1 MAHVLTSRV
10 VMMALVAAA
19 ASSAALAQRT
29 DDNVTAESDDA
40 FGRSVGNERIG
51 IYNSGDVRG
60 FSPVAAGNVRIEG
73 LYFDQQKDPTQRLV
87 ETVTIRVGIAAQSY
101 PFPAP
106 TGIVDYQLRGVG
118 EEQVVS
124 AVLSYGPFGALGAEV
139 DAQFPIARQQFG
151 IAVGGGIYDE
161 AFEWGGDSRS
171 TTFALVPYWRP
182 SESFELRPFFSSIT
196 FSGEEPLPLMV
207 TQGGLLPPEIRRNRY
222 FGQEWAQSE
231 GEIFNYGVLGRA
243 RFGEWTA
250 RFGVFD
256 SVFDLDAAY
265 ADLFLDVDANGASN
279 ERVIVFPGSRFAS
292 RSGEVRLERSFETGD
307 RLHTVYAAVRARDQA
322 RRYGG
327 EDVIDLGG
335 AQVGVGHP
343 VPRPTFAFGPQ
354 SRDEVAQETAGL
366 AYGLQWKDRGEFSV
380 GVQRTSYRK
389 DVETPAGALPTTRAD
404 PTLVNATATVFAT
417 QRLAVY
423 ASYTEGLE
431 ESPVAPDNAANRNA
445 AAPALLTEQYDAGV
459 RIVLPG
465 QMKLVAGVFNVEK
478 PYFDLDPAVFF
489 LQLGTVEHRGA
500 ELSLAGSP
508 LENLTVVAGTRYIDA
523 TVSGSTVD
531 AGLVGR
537 RPVGSARSYSNASAD
552 YVLEGTG
559 LSFDATFESLSSQTA
574 NTANTVTVPGRSVLH
589 LGGRYRFKLLGRP
602 ATLRAQVYNIF
613 DKYGWNVLGSGVYM
627 YNAPRRYSV
636 YLAADL

>member
-1 MAHVLTSRV
+1 MLTSRT
-10 VMMALVAAA
+10 MLLALVAAA

-118 EEQVVS
+118 DEQVVG
-124 AVLSYGPFGALGAEV
+124 AVLSYGPFGALGVEV
-139 DAQFPIARQQFG
+139 DAQFPIARERFG

-161 AFEWGGDSRS
+161 AFEWGGDSRTS
-171 TTFALVPYWRP
+171 TFALVPYWRP
-182 SESFELRPFFSSIT
+182 SESFELRPFFSAIG
-196 FSGEEPLPLMV
+196 FSGEEPLPLMA
-207 TQGGLLPPEIRRNRY
+207 TQGGVLPAEIRRNRY

-231 GEIFNYGVLGRA
+231 GKIFNYGLLGRA
-243 RFGEWTA
+243 NLGDWIA
-250 RFGVFD
+250 RFGIFD
-256 SVFDLDAAY
+256 SVFNVDAAFG
-265 ADLFLDVDANGASN
+265 DLFLDVDANGAAN
-279 ERVIVFPGSRFAS
+279 ERVIAFPESRYAS
-292 RSGEVRLERSFETGD
+292 RSGELRLERSFEEGA
-307 RLHTVYAAVRARDQA
+307 RLHTVYAALRARDQT

-327 EDVIDLGG
+327 EDLIDIGT
-335 AQVGVGHP
+335 AQLGVG
-343 VPRPTFAFGPQ
+343 RPIQRPDFAFGPQ

-366 AYGLQWKDRGEFSV
+366 AYGLQWKERGEFSI

-389 DVETPAGALPTTRAD
+389 DVEMPAGALPTTRAD
-404 PTLVNATATVFAT
+404 PTLVNVTGTVFAT
-417 QRLAVY
+417 KRLAAY

-431 ESPVAPDNAANRNA
+431 ESPIAPDNAANRNA

-459 RIVLPG
+459 RIVLPR
-465 QMKLVAGVFNVEK
+465 QMKLIAGMFSVEK
-478 PYFDLDPAVFF
+478 PYFDLDPANLFV
-489 LQLGTVEHRGA
+489 QLGTVEHRGV

-508 LENLTVVAGTRYIDA
+508 IKNLTVVAGTRYIDA

-537 RPVGSARSYSNASAD
+537 RPVGSAKSYSNASVD

-559 LSFDATFESLSSQTA
+559 FSFDATFESLSSQTA
-574 NTANTVTVPGRSVLH
+574 NTANTIEVPGRSVLH
-589 LGGRYRFKLLGRP
+589 LGGRYRFRLLGRP
-602 ATLRAQVYNIF
+602 ATLRGQVYNIF

-627 YNAPRRYSV
+627 YNAPRRYSL

>member
-1 MAHVLTSRV
+1 MTSANPARAILVLLT
-10 VMMALVAAA
+10 AA
-19 ASSAALAQRT
+19 ASSAVLAQRT

-51 IYNSGDVRG
+51 IYNSADVRG

-87 ETVTIRVGIAAQSY
+87 DTVTIRVGIAAQSY

-106 TGIVDYQLRGVG
+106 TGIVDYHLRGVG
-118 EEQVVS
+118 DEQVVS
-124 AVLSYGPFGALGAEV
+124 AVLTYGPFGSMGAEV
-139 DAQFPIARQQFG
+139 DAQLPIARERFG
-151 IAVGGGIYDE
+151 LAVGGGFSDD
-161 AFEWGGDSRS
+161 AFEWGGDSPT

-182 SESFELRPFFSSIT
+182 NESFELRPFFSAIA
-196 FSGEEPLPLMV
+196 FREEEPPPFML
-207 TQGGLLPPEIRRNRY
+207 TQGGVLPPEVRRNRY

-256 SVFDLDAAY
+256 SVFGLDAEFAE
-265 ADLFLDVDANGASN
+265 LFIGVDPGGAAT
-279 ERVIVFPGSRFAS
+279 ERVVAFPESRYAS
-292 RSGEVRLERSFETGD
+292 RSGEVRLERSFEAGD
-307 RLHTVYAAVRARDQA
+307 RLHTVYAALRARDQT

-327 EDVIDLGG
+327 EDVIDIGS
-335 AQVGVGHP
+335 AQVGVGRP
-343 VPRPTFAFGPQ
+343 VPRPAFAFGEQ
-354 SRDEVAQETAGL
+354 SRDEVAQATAGV

-380 GVQRTSYRK
+380 GVQRTSYEK
-389 DVETPAGALPTTRAD
+389 DVDLPTGPLPTTRAD
-404 PTLVNATATVFAT
+404 PTLVNATATVLAT
-417 QRLAVY
+417 KRLAVY

-459 RIVLPG
+459 RIVLPKE
-465 QMKLVAGVFNVEK
+465 MKLIAGVFNVEK
-478 PYFDLDPAVFF
+478 PYFDLDPANFF
-489 LQLGTVEHRGA
+489 LQLGAVRHRGV

-508 LENLTVVAGTRYIDA
+508 VRNLTLVAGTRYFDA
-523 TVSGSTVD
+523 EVSGSTVD

-537 RPVGSARSYSNASAD
+537 RPVASARSYSNASAD

-559 LSFDATFESLSSQTA
+559 FSFDATFESLSSQTA
-574 NTANTVTVPGRSVLH
+574 NTANTVSVPGRAVLH
-589 LGGRYRFKLLGRP
+589 VGGRYRFRLLGKP

-613 DKYGWNVLGSGVYM
+613 DKYGWNVSGSGVYM
-627 YNAPRRYSV
+627 YNAPRRYTL